1 MSCKSRGVDMR
12 VKVAAAAP
20 GNARHGVGRTHYGAL
35 PMSYQFA
42 SRTAGLRSS
51 AIRDLLKV
59 TEMSDM
65 LSLAGGLPTPDSFP
79 LPDLRREADRLLGEF
94 GPRVVQYSATDGV
107 IELRQWIA
115 ETASVELGRQVAVE
129 GQIIVTHGSQQA
141 LDLLAKILVDPGDVV
156 VSESPAYLGAVQS
169 LELFQPR
176 FEVIPGDEHGMQV
189 ELLAER
195 LAAGLRPKLVYVVPN
210 FHNPSGA
217 TMSLERRRH
226 LATLADQYDLLVV
239 EDDPYG
245 AIRFAGEA
253 LPPVASFSERVVY
266 LSTFSKIVAPGF
278 RVGWMIGPPEV
289 MSWVA
294 RAKQAADLHTS
305 TFAQLLLANVMAR
318 PGWLDEQK
326 TRIVPMYR
334 ERCHALADALE
345 AQLGDR
351 IRFHRP
357 DGGMF
362 LWSEFPGIADTTVL
376 LQKALQEGV
385 AFVPG
390 NAFTIDQL
398 PDSKARFSYS
408 TLSPEQL
415 GVAVDRLTRAVD
427 SLA

>member
-1 MSCKSRGVDMR
+1 
-12 VKVAAAAP
+12 
-20 GNARHGVGRTHYGAL
+20 
-35 PMSYQFA
+35 MSYTFA
-42 SRTAGLRSS
+42 TRTAGLRSS
-51 AIRDLLKV
+51 AIRDLLKL
-59 TEMSDM
+59 TEMNDM

-79 LPDLRREADRLLGEF
+79 LADLRREADRLLSEY
-94 GPRVVQYSATDGV
+94 GPRVVQYSATDGI

-115 ETASVELGRQVAVE
+115 QQYTVELGRPVAVE
-129 GQIIVTHGSQQA
+129 GEILVTHGSQQA
-141 LDLLAKILVDPGDVV
+141 LDLLAKILIDPGDVV
-156 VSESPAYLGAVQS
+156 VTESPAYLGAVQA

-176 FEVIPGDEHGMQV
+176 FAVIPGDEHGMQV
-189 ELLAER
+189 ELLAEQ

-217 TMSLERRRH
+217 TMSLERRKL
-226 LATLADQYDLLVV
+226 LAALADQYELLII

-245 AIRFAGEA
+245 AIRFEGTP
-253 LPPVASFSERVVY
+253 LPPVASFTERVVY

-305 TFAQLLLANVMAR
+305 SFAQLLLANVVSQ

-326 TRIVPMYR
+326 ARIVPMYR
-334 ERCHALADALE
+334 DRCVALADALD
-345 AQLGDR
+345 ATLGDR
-351 IRFHRP
+351 ITFHRP

-362 LWSEFPGIADTTVL
+362 LWTEFPHIADTTQL
-376 LQKALQEGV
+376 LQHAVSEGV

-390 NAFTIDQL
+390 NAFTIDQV

-408 TLSPEQL
+408 TLAPDQL
-415 GVAVDRLTRAVD
+415 GVAVERLARAVAV
-427 SLA
+427 LG

>member
-1 MSCKSRGVDMR
+1 MG
-12 VKVAAAAP
+12 
-20 GNARHGVGRTHYGAL
+20 
-35 PMSYQFA
+35 YQFA
-42 SRTAGLRSS
+42 NRTKGLRSS

-107 IELRQWIA
+107 VDLRQWIA
-115 ETASVELGRQVAVE
+115 EHYTAELGRPIAVD
-129 GQIIVTHGSQQA
+129 GQIVVTHGSQQA
-141 LDLLAKILVDPGDVV
+141 LDLVAKVLIDPGDVI
-156 VSESPAYLGAVQS
+156 VSESPAYLGAVQA
-169 LELFQPR
+169 LELFEPR
-176 FEVIPGDEHGMQV
+176 FEVVPGDEHGMKV

-217 TMSLERRRH
+217 TMSLERRRL
-226 LATLADQYDLLVV
+226 LASLADQYGFLIL

-245 AIRFAGEA
+245 AIRFAGEP
-253 LPPVASFSERVVY
+253 LPAVASFTERCVH

-289 MSWVA
+289 MGWVV
-294 RAKQAADLHTS
+294 RAKQAADLHTA
-305 TFAQLLLANVMAR
+305 TFAQLLLANVVSR
-318 PGWLDEQK
+318 PGWLAEQK

-334 ERCHALADALE
+334 ERCIALADAIE
-345 AQLGDR
+345 ASIGPR

-357 DGGMF
+357 EGGMF
-362 LWSEFPGIADTTVL
+362 LWTEFTDVADTKRL
-376 LQKALQEGV
+376 LAAAVERGV

-390 NAFTIDQL
+390 NAFTIDQA

-408 TLSPEQL
+408 TLTPDLLRE
-415 GVAVDRLTRAVD
+415 AVRRLA
-427 SLA
+427 LALDDIS

>member
-1 MSCKSRGVDMR
+1 M
-12 VKVAAAAP
+12 P
-20 GNARHGVGRTHYGAL
+20 
-35 PMSYQFA
+35 YQFA

-59 TEMSDM
+59 TEMPHM

-79 LPDLRREADRLLGEF
+79 LPALRREADRLLGEY

-107 IELRQWIA
+107 VELREWIA
-115 ETASVELGRQVAVE
+115 ATYAPQFGRAIPVE
-129 GQIIVTHGSQQA
+129 GQIVVTHGSQQA
-141 LDLLAKILVDPGDVV
+141 LDLLAKVLIDPGDVV

-189 ELLAER
+189 DILAER
-195 LAAGLRPKLVYVVPN
+195 LAAGLRPKLIYVVPN

-217 TMSLERRRH
+217 TMALERRRH
-226 LATLADQYDLLVV
+226 LAALADQYELLIV

-245 AIRFAGEA
+245 SIRFAGEP
-253 LPPVASFSERVVY
+253 LPPVAAFTERVVH

-289 MSWVA
+289 MGWVT

-305 TFAQLLLANVMAR
+305 TFAQILLANVMAQ

-326 TRIVPMYR
+326 ARIVPMYR
-334 ERCHALADALE
+334 ERCAALADALE
-345 AQLGDR
+345 DSMGDR

-357 DGGMF
+357 HGGMF
-362 LWSEFPGIADTTVL
+362 LWSEFAGVPDTNEL
-376 LQKALQEGV
+376 LRRAVEEGV

-390 NAFTIDQL
+390 SAFTIDQR

-408 TLSPEQL
+408 TLAPAQL
-415 GVAVDRLTRAVD
+415 GEAVDRLARALD
-427 SLA
+427 SLQ

>member
-1 MSCKSRGVDMR
+1 MTFHF
-12 VKVAAAAP
+12 AT
-20 GNARHGVGRTHYGAL
+20 RT
-35 PMSYQFA
+35 Q
-42 SRTAGLRSS
+42 GLRSS

-59 TEMSDM
+59 TEMPDM

-79 LPDLRREADRLLGEF
+79 LADLRREADRLLGEY

-115 ETASVELGRQVAVE
+115 QHYSAELARPVSVEGEIL
-129 GQIIVTHGSQQA
+129 VTHGSQQA
-141 LDLLAKILVDPGDVV
+141 LDLLAKVLIDPGDVV
-156 VSESPAYLGAVQS
+156 VSESPAYLGAVQA

-176 FEVIPGDEHGMQV
+176 FEVIPGDKDGMQV

-195 LAAGLRPKLVYVVPN
+195 LAAGLKPKLVYVVPN

-217 TMSLERRRH
+217 TMSLARRQQ
-226 LATLADQYDLLVV
+226 LAALADQYELLII

-245 AIRFAGEA
+245 AIRFEGEP
-253 LPPVASFSERVVY
+253 LPPIASFTERVVY

-289 MSWVA
+289 MAWVA

-305 TFAQLLLANVMAR
+305 SFAQLLLANVVSQ
-318 PGWLDEQK
+318 PGWLDQQK
-326 TRIVPMYR
+326 ARIVPMYR
-334 ERCHALADALE
+334 DRCTALADALE
-345 AQLGDR
+345 SSLGDR
-351 IRFHRP
+351 ISFHRP

-362 LWSEFPGIADTTVL
+362 LWTEFNDISDTTTL
-376 LQKALQEGV
+376 LAAAVKEGV

-390 NAFTIDQL
+390 NAFTIDQV

-408 TLSPEQL
+408 TLSPAQL
-415 GVAVDRLTRAVD
+415 GTAVERLARGLA
-427 SLA
+427 SLS

>member
-1 MSCKSRGVDMR
+1 
-12 VKVAAAAP
+12 
-20 GNARHGVGRTHYGAL
+20 
-35 PMSYQFA
+35 MSYQFA
-42 SRTAGLRSS
+42 SRTNGLRSS

-79 LPDLRREADRLLGEF
+79 LPDLRREADRLLGEY

-115 ETASVELGRQVAVE
+115 DHYSVELGRKIAVE
-129 GQIIVTHGSQQA
+129 GQILVTHGSQQA
-141 LDLLAKILVDPGDVV
+141 LDLLAKVLVDPGDVV
-156 VSESPAYLGAVQS
+156 VSESPAYLGAVQA

-176 FEVIPGDEHGMQV
+176 FEGIPGDEHGMQV

-195 LAAGLRPKLVYVVPN
+195 LAAGLRPKMVYVVPN

-217 TMSLERRRH
+217 TMSLARRQQ
-226 LATLADQYDLLVV
+226 LAALADQYELLII

-245 AIRFAGEA
+245 AIRFAGEE
-253 LPPVASFSERVVY
+253 LPPIASFTDRVVY

-289 MSWVA
+289 MAWVT

-305 TFAQLLLANVMAR
+305 SFAQLLLANVVSQ

-326 TRIVPMYR
+326 ARIVPMYR
-334 ERCHALADALE
+334 ERCAALADALDST
-345 AQLGDR
+345 LGDR

-362 LWSEFPGIADTTVL
+362 LWTEFRDIPDTTKL
-376 LQKALQEGV
+376 LQHAVSEGV

-390 NAFTIDQL
+390 NAFTIDQA
-398 PDSKARFSYS
+398 PDAKARFSYS
-408 TLSPEQL
+408 TLSPDQL
-415 GVAVDRLTRAVD
+415 GVAVERLGRAV
-427 SLA
+427 AATT

>member
-1 MSCKSRGVDMR
+1 M
-12 VKVAAAAP
+12 P
-20 GNARHGVGRTHYGAL
+20 
-35 PMSYQFA
+35 YQFA

-59 TEMSDM
+59 TEMADM

-79 LPDLRREADRLLGEF
+79 LPDLRREADRLLGEY

-107 IELRQWIA
+107 VELRQWIA
-115 ETASVELGRQVAVE
+115 DTYTTQLGRPVAVE

-141 LDLLAKILVDPGDVV
+141 LDLLAKVLVDPRDVV

-176 FEVIPGDEHGMQV
+176 FEVVPGDEHGMQV
-189 ELLAER
+189 EVLAER
-195 LAAGLRPKLVYVVPN
+195 LAAGLRPKLIYVVPN

-217 TMSLERRRH
+217 TMSLERRQQ
-226 LATLADQYDLLVV
+226 LAALADQYELLVV

-253 LPPVASFSERVVY
+253 VPPVASFSERVVH

-305 TFAQLLLANVMAR
+305 TFAQLLLANVMAQ

-326 TRIVPMYR
+326 ARIVPMYR

-345 AQLGDR
+345 ASLGDR

-362 LWSEFPGIADTTVL
+362 LWSEFPQIADTTAL
-376 LQKALQEGV
+376 LKAAVEEGV

-390 NAFTIDQL
+390 NAFTIDQQ
-398 PDSKARFSYS
+398 PDNKARFSYS
-408 TLSPEQL
+408 TLAPTQL
-415 GVAVDRLTRAVD
+415 GVAVERLTRAVD
-427 SLA
+427 RLG

>member
-1 MSCKSRGVDMR
+1 
-12 VKVAAAAP
+12 
-20 GNARHGVGRTHYGAL
+20 
-35 PMSYQFA
+35 
-42 SRTAGLRSS
+42 
-51 AIRDLLKV
+51 
-59 TEMSDM
+59 
-65 LSLAGGLPTPDSFP
+65 SLAGGLPTPDSFP
-79 LPDLRREADRLLGEF
+79 LPALRREADRLLGEY

-107 IELRQWIA
+107 VELREWIA
-115 ETASVELGRQVAVE
+115 ATYAPQFGRAIPVE
-129 GQIIVTHGSQQA
+129 GQIVVTHGSQQA
-141 LDLLAKILVDPGDVV
+141 LDLLAKVLIDPGDVV

-189 ELLAER
+189 DILAER
-195 LAAGLRPKLVYVVPN
+195 LAAGLRPKLIYVVPN

-217 TMSLERRRH
+217 TMALERRRH
-226 LATLADQYDLLVV
+226 LAALADQYELLIV

-245 AIRFAGEA
+245 SIRFAGEP
-253 LPPVASFSERVVY
+253 LPPVAAFTERVVH

-289 MSWVA
+289 MGWVT

-305 TFAQLLLANVMAR
+305 TFAQILLANVMAQ

-326 TRIVPMYR
+326 ARIVPMYR
-334 ERCHALADALE
+334 ERCAALADALE
-345 AQLGDR
+345 DSMGDR

-362 LWSEFPGIADTTVL
+362 LWSEFAGVPDTNEL
-376 LQKALQEGV
+376 LRRAVEEGV

-390 NAFTIDQL
+390 SAFTIDQQ

-408 TLSPEQL
+408 TLAPAQL
-415 GVAVDRLTRAVD
+415 GEAVDRLARALD
-427 SLA
+427 SLQ

>member
-1 MSCKSRGVDMR
+1 
-12 VKVAAAAP
+12 
-20 GNARHGVGRTHYGAL
+20 
-35 PMSYQFA
+35 MSYQFA
-42 SRTAGLRSS
+42 TRTLGLRSS

-59 TEMSDM
+59 TEMENM

-107 IELRQWIA
+107 VELRRWIA
-115 ETASVELGRQVAVE
+115 ELYTQELGRPVAVE
-129 GQIIVTHGSQQA
+129 GEIVVTHGSQQA
-141 LDLLAKILVDPGDVV
+141 LDLLAKVLIDPGDVV
-156 VSESPAYLGAVQS
+156 VSESPAYLGAVQA

-195 LAAGLRPKLVYVVPN
+195 LAAGLRPKLIYVVPN

-217 TMSLERRRH
+217 TMSLARRQQ
-226 LATLADQYDLLVV
+226 LAALADQYELLVV

-245 AIRFAGEA
+245 AIRFSGEP
-253 LPPVASFSERVVY
+253 LPAVASFSERVVH

-305 TFAQLLLANVMAR
+305 SFAQLLLANVVGHE
-318 PGWLDEQK
+318 GWLDEQK
-326 TRIVPMYR
+326 ARIVPMYR
-334 ERCHALADALE
+334 ERCHALADALD
-345 AQLGDR
+345 ATLGDR
-351 IRFHRP
+351 LTFHRP

-362 LWSEFPGIADTTVL
+362 LWTEFKDIPDTKQL
-376 LQKALQEGV
+376 LQFAIAEGV

-390 NAFTIDQL
+390 NAFTIDQA
-398 PDSKARFSYS
+398 PDAKARFSYS
-408 TLSPEQL
+408 TLSPAQL
-415 GVAVDRLTRAVD
+415 GTAVERLGRAVKAYD
-427 SLA
+427 GAH

>member
-1 MSCKSRGVDMR
+1 
-12 VKVAAAAP
+12 
-20 GNARHGVGRTHYGAL
+20 
-35 PMSYQFA
+35 MSYHFA
-42 SRTAGLRSS
+42 ARTKGLRSS

-59 TEMSDM
+59 TEMPDM

-79 LPDLRREADRLLGEF
+79 LDDLRREADRLLGEY

-107 IELRQWIA
+107 AELRRWIA
-115 ETASVELGRQVAVE
+115 GHYSPELCREIAVE
-129 GQIIVTHGSQQA
+129 GEIIVTHGSQQA
-141 LDLLAKILVDPGDVV
+141 LDLLAKVLIDPGDVV

-169 LELFQPR
+169 LELFEPR

-195 LAAGLRPKLVYVVPN
+195 LAGGLRPKLIYVVPN

-217 TMSLERRRH
+217 TMSLARRKL
-226 LATLADQYDLLVV
+226 LAELADQYELLVI

-245 AIRFAGEA
+245 SIRFAGDP
-253 LPPVASFSERVVY
+253 LPPVASFTERVVH

-289 MSWVA
+289 MAWVA

-305 TFAQLLLANVMAR
+305 TFAQLLLANLVSQ
-318 PGWLDEQK
+318 PGWLDAQK

-334 ERCHALADALE
+334 DRCVALADALD
-345 AQLGDR
+345 ATLGDR

-357 DGGMF
+357 EGGMF
-362 LWSEFPGIADTTVL
+362 LWTEFPNIADT
-376 LQKALQEGV
+376 KALLGHAIEQGV

-398 PDSKARFSYS
+398 PDSKARLSYS
-408 TLSPEQL
+408 TLSPPQL
-415 GVAVDRLTRAVD
+415 GEAVARLTRAVD
-427 SLA
+427 ALAALG

>member
-1 MSCKSRGVDMR
+1 
-12 VKVAAAAP
+12 
-20 GNARHGVGRTHYGAL
+20 
-35 PMSYQFA
+35 MSYTFA
-42 SRTAGLRSS
+42 TRTTGLRSS
-51 AIRDLLKV
+51 AIRDLLKL
-59 TEMSDM
+59 TEMNDM

-79 LPDLRREADRLLGEF
+79 LADLRREADRLLSEY
-94 GPRVVQYSATDGV
+94 GPRVVQYSATDGI

-115 ETASVELGRQVAVE
+115 QQYTVELGRPVAVE
-129 GQIIVTHGSQQA
+129 GEILVTHGSQQA
-141 LDLLAKILVDPGDVV
+141 LDLLAKILIDPGDVV
-156 VSESPAYLGAVQS
+156 VTESPAYLGAVQS

-176 FEVIPGDEHGMQV
+176 FAVIPGDEHGMQV
-189 ELLAER
+189 ELLAEQ

-217 TMSLERRRH
+217 TMSLERRQL
-226 LATLADQYDLLVV
+226 LAALADQYELLII

-245 AIRFAGEA
+245 AIRFEGTP
-253 LPPVASFSERVVY
+253 LPPVASFTERVVY

-305 TFAQLLLANVMAR
+305 SFAQLLLANVVSQ

-326 TRIVPMYR
+326 ARIVPMYR
-334 ERCHALADALE
+334 DRCVALADALD
-345 AQLGDR
+345 ATLGDR
-351 IRFHRP
+351 ITFHRP

-362 LWSEFPGIADTTVL
+362 LWTEFPHIADTTQL
-376 LQKALQEGV
+376 LQHAVREGV

-390 NAFTIDQL
+390 NAFTIDQV

-408 TLSPEQL
+408 TLAPDQL
-415 GVAVDRLTRAVD
+415 GVAVERLARAVAV
-427 SLA
+427 LG

>member
-1 MSCKSRGVDMR
+1 MSS
-12 VKVAAAAP
+12 P
-20 GNARHGVGRTHYGAL
+20 G
-35 PMSYQFA
+35 SYRFA

-79 LPDLRREADRLLGEF
+79 LPDLRREADRLLGEY
-94 GPRVVQYSATDGV
+94 GPKVVQYSATDGV
-107 IELRQWIA
+107 LDLRRWIA
-115 ETASVELGRQVAVE
+115 DTYSVSLGRPIAVE
-129 GQIIVTHGSQQA
+129 GEILVTHGSQQA
-141 LDLLAKILVDPGDVV
+141 LDLLAKVLIDPGDVI
-156 VSESPAYLGAVQS
+156 VSESPAYLGAVQA
-169 LELFQPR
+169 LELFQPT
-176 FEVIPGDEHGMQV
+176 FEVIPGDHHGMQV

-217 TMSLERRRH
+217 TMSLERRRQ
-226 LATLADQYDLLVV
+226 LAALADEYELLIV

-245 AIRFAGEA
+245 AIRFAGEP
-253 LPPVASFSERVVY
+253 LPAVASFTERAVH

-305 TFAQLLLANVMAR
+305 TFAQQLLANVVSQ
-318 PGWLDEQK
+318 PGWLDAQK
-326 TRIVPMYR
+326 VRIVPMYR
-334 ERCHALADALE
+334 ERCEALAGALE
-345 AQLGDR
+345 QSLGER
-351 IRFHRP
+351 ISFHRP
-357 DGGMF
+357 EGGMF
-362 LWSEFPGIADTTVL
+362 LWTEFPGIADTTVL
-376 LQKALQEGV
+376 LQRAVEQGV

-390 NAFTIDQL
+390 NAFTIDQR

-408 TLSPEQL
+408 TLTPDQL
-415 GVAVDRLTRAVD
+415 GEAVRRLTAAVD